1 MEYITGII
9 VAVISALGVV
19 ATTLIQTISANK
31 KDKMESLL
39 NDIRIALKNESLSRC
54 KVDLINALGKVVNGY
69 QPTEEERRVLY
80 EEKEEYNKL
89 GGNSYVNDLFER
101 LQREGKL

>member
-39 NDIRIALKNESLSRC
+39 NDIRISLKNESLSRC
-54 KVDLINALGKVVNGY
+54 KVDLINALGKIVNGY
-69 QPTEEERRVLY
+69 KPTEEERRVLY

-89 GGNSYVNDLFER
+89 GGNSYINDLFER

>member
-1 MEYITGII
+1 MTTII
-9 VAVISALGVV
+9 VAIISALGVV

-31 KDKMESLL
+31 KDKIESLL

-54 KVDLINALGKVVNGY
+54 KVDLINALGKIKNGY
-69 QPTEEERRVLY
+69 KPTEEERRVIY

-89 GGNSYVNDLFER
+89 GGNSYVNDMFER
-101 LQREGKL
+101 LQKEGKL